1 LLALKIKLKN
11 ESDASGC
18 SSNLTAVGARRG
30 FQSDIPRFPV
40 KNPIAESKDM
50 RMIADPEL
58 FSTLITRQVFTPAL
72 CKAGP
77 APHPTRPVRHP
88 FPEKSAF
95 LFCQNETKG
104 GGNRGKRMETCS
116 THYTARQSSVLNFY

>member
-1 LLALKIKLKN
+1 LEGGGVDKGLYGSIILLALKIKLKN

-95 LFCQNETKG
+95 FILPKRNE
-104 GGNRGKRMETCS
+104 RRWS
-116 THYTARQSSVLNFY
+116 